1 MKGNLRLKKLP
12 CSSHHKKYLIG
23 QYKSVSISGASWRA
37 RMTDIWQDLQS
48 WSCLAPQP
56 DGRHLII
63 HPRRC
68 IILVLRENS
77 PPPSLILPHYHI
89 RLRPADWRA
98 VQTVFWLEQSHY
110 RVPWSEEA
118 GLFIISSRLTCWH
131 SYSVWAV
138 MTRYLFPLLED
149 DNLGLSHPHL
159 IPVKNCRLSPLDRN
173 GRWHPWIIIIITL

>member
-1 MKGNLRLKKLP
+1 
-12 CSSHHKKYLIG
+12 
-23 QYKSVSISGASWRA
+23 
-37 RMTDIWQDLQS
+37 MTDIWQDLQS

-131 SYSVWAV
+131 SDSVWAV

>member
-68 IILVLRENS
+68 IILVLRENF
-77 PPPSLILPHYHI
+77 LPFTAALSYM
-89 RLRPADWRA
+89 RLRPGQHTAVQDIQCSVLNYCSSP
-98 VQTVFWLEQSHY
+98 VQTVFWLEQSALEDSVKFGGETVQCSLYQPAWHADILTG
-110 RVPWSEEA
+110 A
-118 GLFIISSRLTCWH
+118 GL
-131 SYSVWAV
+131 
-138 MTRYLFPLLED
+138 
-149 DNLGLSHPHL
+149 
-159 IPVKNCRLSPLDRN
+159 
-173 GRWHPWIIIIITL
+173 